1 MENIN
6 VELGKD
12 SYTIEIE
19 RGLWAEM
26 GKKIRG
32 LSKADKVAVITDET
46 VNALYGESLEEQLV
60 KEGFEVKRLVMP
72 AGEDHK
78 NLETFTRMVRA
89 CADFGMTRKDLV
101 ISLGGGVPG
110 DLGGFVAASFL
121 RGVAFIQIPTT
132 LLSQIDSSVGGKVAV
147 DLPEGKN
154 LVGAFYQ
161 PKAVF
166 IDPNLLRSLPERYL
180 HDGFAEVIKC
190 ASFGDKDLF
199 EKLEKLQSDK
209 EILDMAPL
217 MISRCIKIKVKVV
230 EEDVRDTGARM
241 VLNFGHTIGHAVERF
256 YHYEKYT
263 HGEGVAIGMVRLTR
277 QTERMGITEKGT
289 AARIERLLARHHI
302 PVDDPISTQDVLK
315 GIAMDKKKR
324 GNRITLVIVPAL
336 GSSLLKN
343 VAMTE
348 LGPYV
353 ERIS

>member
-1 MENIN
+1 MENIK

-12 SYTIEIE
+12 SYTIAVE
-19 RGLWAEM
+19 RGLWDTL
-26 GKKIRG
+26 GQRIRQV
-32 LSKADKVAVITDET
+32 SQADKAAILTDAS
-46 VNALYGESLEEQLV
+46 VDALYGAGLEEKLRAA
-60 KEGFEVKRLVMP
+60 GFDVRRLVMP
-72 AGEDHK
+72 PGEDHK
-78 NLETFTRMVRA
+78 NLETFTRMVRE

-110 DLGGFVAASFL
+110 DLGGYVAASYL

-166 IDPNLLRSLPERYL
+166 IDPDLLQSLPPRYL
-180 HDGFAEVIKC
+180 HDGFAEVVKC
-190 ASFGDKDLF
+190 AAFGDKDLF
-199 EKLEKLQSDK
+199 ARLETLESDAD
-209 EILDMAPL
+209 ILREAPL
-217 MISRCIKIKVKVV
+217 LISRCIRIKVKVV

-263 HGEGVAIGMVRLTR
+263 HGEGVAIGMIRLTR
-277 QTERMGITEKGT
+277 RTEALGLTQPGT
-289 AARIERLLARHHI
+289 ADRIARLLSRHGI
-302 PVDDPISTQDVLK
+302 PVDDPIATKDVIA
-315 GIAMDKKKR
+315 GMAMDKKKR

-343 VAMTE
+343 ISMDE
-348 LGPYV
+348 LEPYV
-353 ERIS
+353 ERES